1 MSCKI
6 CSITNG
12 KLRQAIESEL
22 VQFDGVL
29 SSKAKAELIE
39 KYPDFV
45 SIIDS
50 ISSHDCEMHFNF
62 HQSIG
67 RNAQA
72 CSISYRENEGEAAKS
87 SSLADDVGKDEAE
100 ILLDLLNTQYATFTA
115 ITNKIN
121 GAIQRV
127 KPEEMTG
134 LLINPGTAQFYKEL
148 GDSVRATVRELREL
162 NTAINGK
169 QDGALEGLKSLAAA
183 LMTNQK
189 PAENNEPV
197 DEQTTTMFDD

>member
-12 KLRQAIESEL
+12 KLRQALENAL
-22 VQFDGVL
+22 VQFDGTL
-29 SSKAKAELIE
+29 PQNTKAKLCTEFPEFAESL
-39 KYPDFV
+39 
-45 SIIDS
+45 DS
-50 ISSHDCEMHFNF
+50 ISAHDCEMHFNF
-62 HQSIG
+62 HQAIG
-67 RNAQA
+67 RSAQSF
-72 CSISYRENEGEAAKS
+72 SITTPDDVDQKS
-87 SSLADDVGKDEAE
+87 SSLAGDVGKDEAE

-127 KPEEMTG
+127 KTDELTG

-162 NTAINGK
+162 NTAVNGK
-169 QDGALEGLKSLAAA
+169 QDGALEGLKALAGALTANRPGEAAA
-183 LMTNQK
+183 
-189 PAENNEPV
+189 A
-197 DEQTTTMFDD
+197 DDQTTTMFDD

>member
-12 KLRQAIESEL
+12 KLRQALEDALI
-22 VQFDGVL
+22 QFDGTL
-29 SSKAKAELIE
+29 PQNTKAKLCTEFPEFATAL
-39 KYPDFV
+39 DA
-45 SIIDS
+45 
-50 ISSHDCEMHFNF
+50 ISAHDCEIHFNF
-62 HQSIG
+62 HQAAG
-67 RNAQA
+67 RSAQS
-72 CSISYRENEGEAAKS
+72 CSILAGASEDEVTKS
-87 SSLADDVGKDEAE
+87 SSLAGDVGKDEAE

-127 KPEEMTG
+127 KTDELTG

-162 NTAINGK
+162 NTAVNGK
-169 QDGALEGLKSLAAA
+169 QDGALEGLKALAGALTANQPTSSTAA
-183 LMTNQK
+183 
-189 PAENNEPV
+189 
-197 DEQTTTMFDD
+197 DEQTTDMFDD